1 MGINFE
7 DILLEFHRDDD
18 APKRDKKIRYFS
30 LWYHILE
37 KLSKSEDLDDLDE
50 IYDDLLKNATSFEE
64 VDAIDYFY
72 DRVRKEFEVRFGAN
86 PDDVRN
92 MVTKFIR
99 EYANK

>member
-1 MGINFE
+1 MEINFE

-18 APKRDKKIRYFS
+18 ESQRDNKIRFFS